1 MAFTD
6 RLHNRGSISTGYDI
20 DNSCKFETAN
30 NEWLIRNSPTAGNRK
45 THTFSFWI
53 KRTALGSINASGSQG
68 IIGQGQH
75 GRMYFGSD
83 YFQYRFDDGHD
94 VRDVTTIFRDTAAW
108 YHIVVAVDTNQASSS
123 NRVKIYFN
131 GVQTTTID
139 FDGGSYP
146 DIQDSSSWFNTNNIT
161 IGTLPF
167 AASYTAGDGD
177 YDMSGYLADF
187 AVVDGTQYAP
197 TDFGEFD
204 DDSGIW
210 KPKDLSNITW
220 GSEGYYLKF
229 DDSSDLGADSSG
241 NSNDFTLSNI
251 AAADQATDTPT
262 NNFATGNAITP
273 FSTSTTVSEGGTKI
287 AKGANGWELLS
298 STIAVTKGKWYVE
311 VRNET
316 VPESAFAFIF
326 PTDSTQL
333 FRGGQTTNYPAS
345 ASGDGAVAYYAYN
358 DEKYI
363 EGTWSTYGSGDW
375 RGSTNTIGIALD
387 MDNGYV
393 YFAKGNT
400 YQASGNPTSGSSGTN
415 GIAIPDYTTK
425 PYMIGYSIYAANN
438 SGFIN
443 FGGFTGAGISSAAS
457 DADGYGTFEYAPPSG
472 YYALCTKNLE
482 EYG

>member
-1 MAFTD
+1 MSLLALAGT
-6 RLHNRGSISTGYDI
+6 NSATTGGYDI
-20 DNSCKFETAN
+20 DNSCKFEDDNDEYLYRTNA
-30 NEWLIRNSPTAGNRK
+30 SGTNRK
-45 THTFSFWI
+45 TWTVSWWFKQTELATQLGHATEIWQGGVYGEAARAGIFADDRLWI
-53 KRTALGSINASGSQG
+53 DIGGGDGNTGTLFRSLSTAKL
-68 IIGQGQH
+68 
-75 GRMYFGSD
+75 
-83 YFQYRFDDGHD
+83 
-94 VRDVTTIFRDTAAW
+94 RDTAAW
-108 YHIVVAVDTNQASSS
+108 YHVVIACDSTQSTEADRLKVWL
-123 NRVKIYFN
+123 N
-131 GVQTTTID
+131 GVEVTAWDQKQYPTLNFQSALQGT
-139 FDGGSYP
+139 GAVVMKWGSY
-146 DIQDSSSWFNTNNIT
+146 DATYN
-161 IGTLPF
+161 G
-167 AASYTAGDGD
+167 YC
-177 YDMSGYLADF
+177 GYLAECNY
-187 AVVDGTQYAP
+187 VDGVTATQN
-197 TDFGEFD
+197 DFGEFD

-210 KPKDLSNITW
+210 KPKAYTGSYGTNGSYLDFEIASDLGGNAKGNDVNFSLSNIT
-220 GSEGYYLKF
+220 
-229 DDSSDLGADSSG
+229 
-241 NSNDFTLSNI
+241 
-251 AAADQATDTPT
+251 AADQATDTPT

-393 YFAKGNT
+393 YFAKDNT